1 MSLTRNEQE
10 ATKAE
15 LQEALAVSGLSIQQV
30 AEELGVTSQVIE
42 DTLNLN
48 CRAIENPWVLKEFLA
63 DEARKQ
69 GKEPVFFTALKGDYH
84 RYWFLN
90 ARVID
95 ERKMR

>member
-1 MSLTRNEQE
+1 MSLTHDEQK

-15 LQEALAVSGLSIQQV
+15 LRAALAVSGLSIQQV

-42 DTLNLN
+42 DTLDLD

-69 GKEPVFFTALKGDYH
+69 GKEPVVFTALKGDYH

>member
-1 MSLTRNEQE
+1 MSLTYDEQK

-15 LQEALAVSGLSIQQV
+15 LRAALALSGLSIQQL

-63 DEARKQ
+63 DVARKQ
-69 GKEPVFFTALKGDYH
+69 GKEPVVFTALKGDYH